1 MQLAAITK
9 VMDLLYQ
16 EYLIPMMIFDKDNTL
31 LYPNFSISTPLFEQQ
46 ESSKVTIFRKS
57 DYLFATFTIKNK
69 NEPVYHFLLG
79 PCGIAGTAATTYQI
93 RKEVFYSNV
102 HYAKETVDNFLSFL
116 ELIYPIMTNQVLSKS
131 DISWHET
138 SKPIEPISNTT
149 SFVKNLYERRIN
161 GITLDSY
168 QMELHYI
175 ECIKKKQPEKIK
187 YLLKKLAETHKE
199 NLAANEIDSLKLKF
213 AALVAILTR
222 ISIEQGVPINQAFS
236 LSDTLIQGLA
246 SIHSFEAWIVY
257 VRAATNSFI
266 EIQRKTTQSNQSS
279 LIKKIINYVDDH
291 LYEKITLDKL
301 ASITDKNK
309 AYLATQFKKETG
321 LTIHQ
326 YIQTKKIEEAKHL
339 LLFTEQQPFE
349 ISALLSFASQS
360 HFIKVFKQISGTTPK
375 EYKSNH
381 FNTL

>member
-1 MQLAAITK
+1 
-9 VMDLLYQ
+9 
-16 EYLIPMMIFDKDNTL
+16 
-31 LYPNFSISTPLFEQQ
+31 
-46 ESSKVTIFRKS
+46 
-57 DYLFATFTIKNK
+57 
-69 NEPVYHFLLG
+69 
-79 PCGIAGTAATTYQI
+79 
-93 RKEVFYSNV
+93 
-102 HYAKETVDNFLSFL
+102 
-116 ELIYPIMTNQVLSKS
+116 MTNQVLSKP

-246 SIHSFEAWIVY
+246 SIHSFEAWIEY

-279 LIKKIINYVDDH
+279 LIKKLSTTWTIIY
-291 LYEKITLDKL
+291 TR
-301 ASITDKNK
+301 
-309 AYLATQFKKETG
+309 
-321 LTIHQ
+321 
-326 YIQTKKIEEAKHL
+326 
-339 LLFTEQQPFE
+339 
-349 ISALLSFASQS
+349 
-360 HFIKVFKQISGTTPK
+360 
-375 EYKSNH
+375 KS
-381 FNTL
+381 L